1 MIDPEVPLASAALP
15 APLPPPSSLP
25 TGGSNTQRAARD
37 TPKSVSIILPV
48 YNQADHIRE
57 IVAEYEEELS
67 RLPFPHELLLVV
79 NGCRDRSR
87 EICEALEREY
97 APVRMVF
104 SEQGG
109 WGLAVRLGLREARG
123 ELLCYTNS
131 ARTTAKDLALMVLY
145 ATAYPEVVIKANRK
159 IRDNWKRRLGS
170 LLYNLECRA
179 LFDLAYWDVNGTP
192 KVFPRNFDRLLGL
205 TRDDDLLDAEFVA
218 ECRQRDYPVIEVP
231 VLSTRRHGGR
241 STTNLRSA
249 YRMYWGVYQL
259 WKARRS

>member
-1 MIDPEVPLASAALP
+1 MNPTPSPPQPGSGAA
-15 APLPPPSSLP
+15 
-25 TGGSNTQRAARD
+25 GSD
-37 TPKSVSIILPV
+37 TPYVPRNGTRLVSIILPV

-57 IVAEYEEELS
+57 IVVEYEEELA

-87 EICEALEREY
+87 EICAELEREY

-104 SEQGG
+104 SEKGG

-131 ARTTAKDLALMVLY
+131 ARTTAKDLALMLLY
-145 ATAYPEVVIKANRK
+145 SAAYPEVVIKANRK

-179 LFDLAYWDVNGTP
+179 LFDLAYWDINGTP
-192 KVFPRNFDRLLGL
+192 KVFPRHFDGLLAL
-205 TRDDDLLDAEFVA
+205 SRDDDLIDAEFVA

-231 VLSTRRHGGR
+231 VLSTRRHGGK

-249 YRMYWGVYQL
+249 FRMYWGAYQL
-259 WKARRS
+259 WKARRP